1 MKELTYDDIENESYE
16 MKEYLERKNETNLF
30 LVAKN
35 EIYNAREEFEKI
47 KAEFDKKKEQYDKL
61 MDIYSDI
68 VSRAESGEGV
78 DRTEIN
84 NVRKMI
90 STVSSSIENTKQ
102 KLAILKSNTLKRE
115 TLLREMFP
123 EYTKYMDEVLQAEL
137 VKTSN
142 TEGRLVE
149 IKNERSAIHE
159 KMNYLSDFDKIM
171 NADPKGI
178 KNPFQE
184 YISSRVKALELE
196 AIQGKARTAEVSKE
210 QGKFNRAATM
220 ARKSLESQM
229 EGRPEL
235 PDFEAIDNLI
245 KTTALRYNEGL
256 TVDEVINK
264 LQREYRSN
272 DLMLYREESY
282 HRNFKDGKLINT
294 VENVKPLQRR
304 TKEIPRDDRQYQK
317 ENINEKQPNMRGPVY
332 ENEEDQKLHTGI
344 SDKAY
349 ENFMNS
355 KNIYKDDIEEDEIY
369 DDSQEYYEEYEDKS
383 FRGWFNR
390 FKDKIR
396 DGFDK
401 MYNRF
406 FSKQETLE
414 EGYRNDE
421 DIKNE
426 VYNQVS
432 NEEVFEDKHYNM
444 ARGIRPSHIDR
455 ERFERATDNRQN
467 EEEARNVPD
476 NREHKKPIVSDRK
489 LTDEEKEEISKDKE
503 FRKWLQK
510 DVEKRKEERDK
521 ELQKKLDAIGA
532 EREKLRKG
540 EIKKALRNR

>member
-35 EIYNAREEFEKI
+35 EMYHARAEFEKI

-68 VSRAESGEGV
+68 VSRVESGELIAKI
-78 DRTEIN
+78 EIN

-102 KLAILKSNTLKRE
+102 KLAISKSNTLKRE

-178 KNPFQE
+178 KNPFQK

-196 AIQGKARTAEVSKE
+196 AIKGKARTAEVSKE

-220 ARKSLESQM
+220 ARKSVEAQM

-264 LQREYRSN
+264 LQKEYRSN

-304 TKEIPRDDRQYQK
+304 TKEIPRERQYQK
-317 ENINEKQPNMRGPVY
+317 ENINVEQPNMRGPIY
-332 ENEEDQKLHTGI
+332 KNKEDQKLHTGI

-349 ENFMNS
+349 ENLMNN
-355 KNIYKDDIEEDEIY
+355 KKIYRDDIEEDEIY

-406 FSKQETLE
+406 FSRQGTLE
-414 EGYRNDE
+414 DGHRNAR

-432 NEEVFEDKHYNM
+432 NEEAFEDKHYNM

-455 ERFERATDNRQN
+455 ERFEGTVDNRQT
-467 EEEARNVPD
+467 EEEARNVHD
-476 NREHKKPIVSDRK
+476 NREHKKPVVSDRK